1 MSTMEDFNSIG
12 NKRNP
17 NNGISLLTVRRKDIN
32 ANNSNKEKVKL
43 LNI

>member
-1 MSTMEDFNSIG
+1 MEDLNSIR

-17 NNGISLLTVRRKDIN
+17 NNVISLLTVRRKDIN